1 MKCPQCNGNQR
12 YKDGMTCNSCGYRFA
27 LDPKKAPNLSDMA
40 VKKVVDGLSGFG
52 QYAFTYHQLYA
63 RIHRLLQK
71 KGKGGRIGCAVGLGI
86 ALIILSFPVL
96 STEAVPPLALILPA
110 ALYVF
115 FVVWLVRRPVK
126 VSHSVIADVISRYR
140 AVHAMEGLADGKG
153 IGEKDETDPN
163 PEWLHHAPER
173 ILIVQRDD
181 VAEML
186 IRNGFHLENKTLVVS
201 AHRRPTQ
208 AFAAFREFMERYPDI
223 PIAVVHD
230 ASKKGHR
237 LKTDLMADPEWGL
250 AGKKVEDLGL
260 HPADVARLK
269 TPVWTPE
276 PGSKNKHVRVK
287 GKPVETIQ
295 DGYYMPLDIAG
306 PKALMGSMGL
316 AMVVGAALLSDELL
330 AEQQKGGA
338 DGGGFG

>member
-1 MKCPQCNGNQR
+1 MKCPKCNANQK
-12 YKDGMTCNSCGYRFA
+12 YKDGMTCGACGYRFA

-40 VKKVVDGLSGFG
+40 IKKLVDRLSGFG

-63 RIHRLLQK
+63 RIHRLLRK
-71 KGKGGRIGCAVGLGI
+71 KGRSGRIGCAVVLGI
-86 ALIILSFPVL
+86 LLIILSFSVFSEWAL
-96 STEAVPPLALILPA
+96 PPLALIVPA
-110 ALYVF
+110 ALYIWF
-115 FVVWLVRRPVK
+115 IVWLVRRPVK
-126 VSHSVIADVISRYR
+126 IPHSAIADTISRYR
-140 AVHAMEGLADGKG
+140 AAHPLEGMADGTG
-153 IGEKDETDPN
+153 IQEGGGTDLD
-163 PEWLHHAPER
+163 PELLQHAPER
-173 ILIVQRDD
+173 ILIVERDD

-186 IRNGFHLENKTLVVS
+186 IRNGFHLENKTLVIS
-201 AHRRPTQ
+201 ANRLPTR
-208 AFAAFREFMERYPDI
+208 AFAAYRHFLTRHPDL
-223 PIAVVHD
+223 PVAVIHD

-250 AGKKVEDLGL
+250 AGKKVQDLGL

-295 DGYYMPLDIAG
+295 SGYFMPLDIAG
-306 PKALMGSMGL
+306 PRALMGSMGL

-330 AEQQKGGA
+330 AEQQKGA
-338 DGGGFG
+338 AAGGGFG